1 MEKTEL
7 HSQKMRWGPEID
19 TLRIACGWSPD
30 DLDKPWLLVESSA
43 GDSHPGSV
51 HLDGLAD
58 IVREGARESGLA
70 VGKYFCTDIC
80 DGIAQGTEAMRYS
93 LASRELLAMAAEL
106 HFRSGHFDGWV
117 AVSSCDKAIPAHLI
131 AAARLDRPVA
141 FFPGGVM
148 FTGPGDISV
157 DRMAE
162 LYAKL
167 KRGQIS
173 EEEYRFHSLTAAPCP
188 GACNFL
194 GTAVTMQI
202 MIEALGL
209 ALPGS
214 ACCPTTEQQ
223 QANLAHATGNAA
235 ATLISNS
242 IKFSDIVDERSLD
255 NALVVHAAAGGS
267 TNAMLHLPALAKV
280 RGLDFS
286 WESVRKI
293 NGRVPWLL
301 NLRPSGEHTADIFW
315 HAGGVPRLMWEV
327 REFLHLDASTI
338 NGKTV
343 GENLNEAQQG
353 FQMEPE
359 ALKDQGLVVGNLISS
374 PDSPLAPLGCLAVL
388 SGNIAPGGAVCKRS
402 AVVPS
407 MMVFEGTVRPFD
419 GQQGALEAALSGR
432 IVPGDVV
439 VVRYEGPRATG
450 MPELFYLTAALSSDP
465 RLNESV
471 ALITDGRFSGATRG
485 PCIGHVSP
493 EAAAGGPLAALVE
506 GDRVKIDLHQGQLE
520 LVATVDGVHGEPA
533 EMEAI
538 LKERLQSIGGWQ
550 RNKDS
555 SLLGLYSWLA
565 GPADEGALMQL
576 PED

>member
-1 MEKTEL
+1 
-7 HSQKMRWGPEID
+7 
-19 TLRIACGWSPD
+19 
-30 DLDKPWLLVESSA
+30 
-43 GDSHPGSV
+43 
-51 HLDGLAD
+51 
-58 IVREGARESGLA
+58 
-70 VGKYFCTDIC
+70 
-80 DGIAQGTEAMRYS
+80 
-93 LASRELLAMAAEL
+93 
-106 HFRSGHFDGWV
+106 
-117 AVSSCDKAIPAHLI
+117 
-131 AAARLDRPVA
+131 
-141 FFPGGVM
+141 
-148 FTGPGDISV
+148 
-157 DRMAE
+157 
-162 LYAKL
+162 
-167 KRGQIS
+167 
-173 EEEYRFHSLTAAPCP
+173 
-188 GACNFL
+188 
-194 GTAVTMQI
+194 
-202 MIEALGL
+202 
-209 ALPGS
+209 
-214 ACCPTTEQQ
+214 
-223 QANLAHATGNAA
+223 
-235 ATLISNS
+235 
-242 IKFSDIVDERSLD
+242 
-255 NALVVHAAAGGS
+255 
-267 TNAMLHLPALAKV
+267 
-280 RGLDFS
+280 
-286 WESVRKI
+286 
-293 NGRVPWLL
+293 
-301 NLRPSGEHTADIFW
+301 
-315 HAGGVPRLMWEV
+315 MWEV

-343 GENLNEAQQG
+343 GENLNEAQQS
-353 FQMEPE
+353 FQMKPE

-374 PDSPLAPLGCLAVL
+374 PDSPLAPLGCLSVL

-465 RLNESV
+465 RLNENV

-506 GDRVKIDLHQGQLE
+506 GDRVKIDLHQGQLD
-520 LVATVDGVHGEPA
+520 LVATVDGVHGQPA